1 MELQLVGR
9 ILGPHGIDG
18 LVKALPVDESIELL
32 EELTVWS
39 LGFAEDSVVPHTVEE
54 CRRHVSSRGTSLIVR
69 LDGVASRT
77 GAELLKGARVFAP
90 ASEVESL
97 RDGSSDQP
105 RWIGYRVVDKSGT
118 AVGEVVELRPMPAQD
133 LLIVRRPGRH
143 DAMIPC
149 VPEFIEH
156 VDAEKE
162 EITVNLPEGLL
173 D

>member
-1 MELQLVGR
+1 MELQQVGR
-9 ILGPHGIDG
+9 ILGPHGVDG
-18 LVKALPVDESIELL
+18 RVKALPVDESIELL

-39 LGFAEDSVVPHTVEE
+39 LGLTANSVVPHTVEE
-54 CRRHVSSRGTSLIVR
+54 CRRHISSRGTSLIVR

-77 GAELLKGARVFAP
+77 GAELLKGAGVFAP
-90 ASEVESL
+90 ASELESL
-97 RDGSSDQP
+97 RGGSSDEP
-105 RWIGYRVVDKSGT
+105 GWAGFRVVDSDGT
-118 AVGEVVELRPMPAQD
+118 VVGEVVELRPMPAQD

-156 VDAEKE
+156 VDVEKE